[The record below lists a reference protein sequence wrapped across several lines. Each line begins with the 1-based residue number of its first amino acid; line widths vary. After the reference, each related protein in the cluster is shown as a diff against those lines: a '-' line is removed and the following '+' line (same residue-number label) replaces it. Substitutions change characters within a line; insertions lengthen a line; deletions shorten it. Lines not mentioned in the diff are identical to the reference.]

1 MKSQF
6 QIQGDNSASNKI
18 LEVKV
23 SQLPSKPIA
32 EKEIQAPTNEDLLQP
47 TPCVIE
53 PIQHVG
59 ERLLD
64 EVKII
69 KIK

>member
-1 MKSQF
+1 M
-6 QIQGDNSASNKI
+6 
-18 LEVKV
+18 KV